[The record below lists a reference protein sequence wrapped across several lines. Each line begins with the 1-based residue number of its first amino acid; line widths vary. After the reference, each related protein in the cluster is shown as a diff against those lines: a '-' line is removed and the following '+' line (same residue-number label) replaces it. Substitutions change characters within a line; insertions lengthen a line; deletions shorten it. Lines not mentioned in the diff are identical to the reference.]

1 MQISRSHS
9 FLRHAA
15 IFILAH
21 LGAAISAGAML
32 LVPMLIFADDLPSDV
47 SGAGLIVN
55 FVGVTLL
62 FGAVIGVLTLP
73 VTLPAYPLALYI
85 MRRYG
90 MAATIGT
97 GAILGIGVG
106 AYFACSAPE
115 NYPHLSWTD
124 HRSLS
129 MEVASA
135 FVPAAIAAGIVFGWI
150 VSSESQR
157 AR

>member
-47 SGAGLIVN
+47 SSAGLIVN
-55 FVGVTLL
+55 FVGATLL

-73 VTLPAYPLALYI
+73 AYPLALYI
-85 MRRYG
+85 MQRYG

-97 GAILGIGVG
+97 EAILGIGVG